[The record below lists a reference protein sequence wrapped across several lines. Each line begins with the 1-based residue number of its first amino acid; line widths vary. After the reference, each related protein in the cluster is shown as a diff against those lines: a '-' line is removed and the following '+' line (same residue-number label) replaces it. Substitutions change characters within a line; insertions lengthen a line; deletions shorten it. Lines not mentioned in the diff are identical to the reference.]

1 MSVQEPTPLT
11 SRRFDRTPFEQ
22 LSRRQLAL
30 PFLRQSLPRATDHT
44 VETTRRRFEE
54 TGFTP
59 LRDYARDVRAHAI
72 AEIAEL
78 LPRFVE
84 RCRANGMTVHLA
96 ADEGEA
102 RRIVADV
109 LSERDVKIAVKS
121 KSMLSEEIDLNPAL
135 EARGVEVVETDL
147 GEYVVQLMGDRPS
160 HIIAPIIHR
169 TQGEVK
175 ELFES
180 RAGRVL
186 DDTPEALTA
195 YAREALREKFLAA
208 DAGITGVNF
217 GVAETGTLVL
227 LTNEGNARLATSAPR
242 IHVALMGIERLLPR
256 LGDLAVLVPL
266 LAGSGTGQ
274 LVTTYVSMLDG
285 PRRAGEP
292 DGPEEVH
299 LVLVDNGRGALVG
312 SRYEDVLRC
321 IRCGACQNVCPV
333 YRQVGGHAYGWVYG
347 GPIGAVLTPLFQGQE
362 HGGEL
367 PHASSLC
374 GACDDACPVG
384 IPLHDLLGRLRRDRT
399 AEGHTPRAERI
410 MFRLWARAW
419 SSPTAYRASVR
430 VSRTAL
436 PLLRRAGRRLPLPVL
451 SRWTRG
457 RDLPR

>member
-1 MSVQEPTPLT
+1 
-11 SRRFDRTPFEQ
+11 
-22 LSRRQLAL
+22 
-30 PFLRQSLPRATDHT
+30 
-44 VETTRRRFEE
+44 
-54 TGFTP
+54 
-59 LRDYARDVRAHAI
+59 
-72 AEIAEL
+72 
-78 LPRFVE
+78 VE
-84 RCRANGMTVHLA
+84 RCRANGITVHLA

-109 LSERDVKIAVKS
+109 LAARDVRIAVKS

-169 TQGEVK
+169 TRGEVK
-175 ELFES
+175 ELFEA

-186 DDTPEALTA
+186 GETPEALTA

-242 IHVALMGIERLLPR
+242 VHVALMGIERLVPR

-399 AEGHTPRAERI
+399 AEGHGPRAERI

-419 SSPTAYRASVR
+419 SSPTGYRLSVR
-430 VSRTAL
+430 VSRAAL
-436 PLLRRAGRRLPLPVL
+436 PLLRRAGRRRLPLPVL